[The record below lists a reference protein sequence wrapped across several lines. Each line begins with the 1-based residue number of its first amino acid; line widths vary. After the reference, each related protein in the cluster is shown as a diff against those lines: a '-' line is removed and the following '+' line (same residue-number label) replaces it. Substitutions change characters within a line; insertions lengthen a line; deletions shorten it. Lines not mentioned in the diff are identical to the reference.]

1 MMEDL
6 SLETAPEVRE
16 EWVEHLMLNFNY
28 ARYAWKEYGRG
39 LGTVLEYTMRLHRME
54 PSCVEGVFK
63 LEGFDDLVR
72 SYCLEGLDVESVAKA
87 TDHLLIFGQ
96 PDFEDEHVSKSDID
110 TMFIRLRDSLVQ
122 VANVLT
128 LGQLV
133 GGIEDDSRPV
143 VLFQGILDRI
153 EDNAEVFQSLALDT
167 NFLWEK
173 GENDSKE
180 LGSIYDSFVDTM
192 GRTAFKGIQF
202 N

>member
-1 MMEDL
+1 MKDL

-16 EWVEHLMLNFNY
+16 EWVEHLVFNFNS
-28 ARYAWKEYGRG
+28 ARYVWKKYERC

-54 PSCVEGVFK
+54 PSRVAGAFE
-63 LEGFDDLVR
+63 LDGFEDLVKA
-72 SYCLEGLDVESVAKA
+72 YCLEGLNVESVAIA
-87 TDHLLIFGQ
+87 TDHLLIFGR
-96 PDFEDEHVSKSDID
+96 PGFKDEHITEQDID
-110 TMFIRLRDSLVQ
+110 IMFSQLWASLLQ

-153 EDNAEVFQSLALDT
+153 EKNAKVFTPLLRE
-167 NFLWEK
+167 NYNLWEK
-173 GENDSKE
+173 GENDNKE